1 MFETEIW
8 REIEKGKGL
17 YHISNYG
24 RVKSLWY
31 GREKILNPSV
41 NSAGYLHFVLCV
53 DGERFD
59 CNVHVL
65 VAENFVPNPENLPEV
80 NHIDGNRLN
89 NCADNLEWTTQG
101 ENVRHAARLG
111 LLKIKKG
118 ADNPCAKL
126 TMEDVRYIRRVY
138 VSHHP
143 EFGGRALARKFKV
156 VPKTIYDIIH
166 GKIYKELD

>member
-1 MFETEIW
+1 MFSNEIW
-8 REIEKGKGL
+8 REITISHGL
-17 YHISNYG
+17 YRVSNYG

-41 NSAGYLHFVLCV
+41 NSAGYLHLVLCV
-53 DGERFD
+53 DAKRID

-65 VAENFVPNPENLPEV
+65 VAQNFVPNPDNLPEV

-89 NCADNLEWTTQG
+89 NCAWNLEWTTQG

-126 TMEDVRYIRRVY
+126 TMADARYIRQVY

-156 VPKTIYDIIH
+156 VPQTIYDIIR
-166 GKIYKELD
+166 GKTYKEI

>member
-1 MFETEIW
+1 MFKHEIW
-8 REIEKGKGL
+8 RDIKKGAGL
-17 YHISNYG
+17 YQISDCG

-31 GREKILNPSV
+31 GKEKILRPTV
-41 NSAGYLHFVLCV
+41 NSAGYLHLTLCV
-53 DGERFD
+53 NGKRIY

-65 VAENFVPNPENLPEV
+65 VAEAFVPNPDNLPEV
-80 NHIDGNRLN
+80 NHIDSNRLN
-89 NCADNLEWTTQG
+89 NCAWNLEWTTQG

-126 TMEDVRYIRRVY
+126 TMADARYIRQVY

-156 VPKTIYDIIH
+156 VPQTIYDIIR
-166 GKIYKELD
+166 GKTYKEI